1 MYQHVQVWRRWRF
14 GALLLIAGC
23 GIVATVCLANIS
35 VAASKGSSS
44 PATATSSTALTG
56 PAPLFTMAKGGQTWS
71 FIGSLAG
78 SFPSVYTS
86 GATLSSNLS
95 RNVSVGR
102 ILFAVCISDEVQGS
116 TPTHDVYDSQGNTW
130 HLVTEYTAN
139 SITGSLWW
147 CRVTQALATTDT
159 IYFEL
164 DNDVTAK
171 GFSVQEAS
179 VSSSS
184 ISVAGFN
191 TSSAS
196 NTTLASV
203 GLDVGTSGERLWI
216 GVIYQGMKNTRTDE
230 DGNFGYFQVDTGFSY
245 PYSFYDAV
253 QIDGG
258 DRVQTAATA
267 TFTRGFT
274 ASTSYIGILAAFEE
288 D

>member
-1 MYQHVQVWRRWRF
+1 
-14 GALLLIAGC
+14 
-23 GIVATVCLANIS
+23 
-35 VAASKGSSS
+35 
-44 PATATSSTALTG
+44 
-56 PAPLFTMAKGGQTWS
+56 MAKGGQTWS